1 MTQSEFLKHPLP
13 FMTQFFLLLHEQSF
27 DNCTISR
34 MFLSFSS
41 LAITSGYLPKSAKT
55 SHSTVIPKP
64 RLDHKHPKNY
74 RPISLTPTI
83 WKILEGIIHSRITH
97 HMEHNKLIN
106 PSQFVFRQNHST
118 TDAVITMIHHIL
130 ANKSMKLH
138 SLGFFADI
146 SKAFDKVCIK
156 SLMYKLKKLRL
167 PHIISRWIYQFLTN
181 RTSFVK
187 HFGALSDPFSPLAG
201 IPQGSI
207 LGPLL
212 FLLYVNDMPS
222 APFTHTS
229 QFADDTAATS
239 YSFKP
244 HGAANHMQSFINSL
258 TSWADTWKITLHP
271 EKSSLMSYFHTVE
284 SHHHDII
291 SHNSSGTSSVI
302 PYTSVQRYLGV
313 HIDHKHTFKDHIQHV
328 RRESLKRFYIVCRL
342 YRYSPLINPNL
353 MIHLYKSYV

>member
-1 MTQSEFLKHPLP
+1 MADPVTPSDVEISLAGRVAKAIHSSPGHDQITYSFLKNAPPHLIQLLTNLFNASLFLSRGGIPFMTQSEFLKHPLP

-118 TDAVITMIHHIL
+118 TDAVITMIHHIQ

-146 SKAFDKVCIK
+146 SKAFD
-156 SLMYKLKKLRL
+156 
-167 PHIISRWIYQFLTN
+167 
-181 RTSFVK
+181 
-187 HFGALSDPFSPLAG
+187 
-201 IPQGSI
+201 
-207 LGPLL
+207 
-212 FLLYVNDMPS
+212 
-222 APFTHTS
+222 
-229 QFADDTAATS
+229 
-239 YSFKP
+239 
-244 HGAANHMQSFINSL
+244 
-258 TSWADTWKITLHP
+258 
-271 EKSSLMSYFHTVE
+271 
-284 SHHHDII
+284 
-291 SHNSSGTSSVI
+291 
-302 PYTSVQRYLGV
+302 
-313 HIDHKHTFKDHIQHV
+313 
-328 RRESLKRFYIVCRL
+328 
-342 YRYSPLINPNL
+342 
-353 MIHLYKSYV
+353 